1 MKFPKMLCRK
11 SENCFSFFLYHV
23 IIKLVQVWLGKGV
36 FDLIQIGD
44 VLTLELMSQEDEL
57 EAEKLKCRLVDIKD
71 NAFYIDYPIS
81 LRTNR
86 AAFLLDGTQLK
97 VTFVGNDGSSIYLF
111 HSEINGRVKKNIP
124 MLILTYP
131 GDKNLIKIQRRQYVR
146 VETAVDIAIHP
157 LEYEFDPITTITDD
171 ISAGGA
177 AVLIPHEMSFK
188 TDMRILAWLVLVMQN
203 GEYHYLKLQSKIV
216 RILPFNETRNK
227 ISIQFIDVSNQER
240 QLLLRFSFERQLEAK
255 KKGLIS

>member
-1 MKFPKMLCRK
+1 M
-11 SENCFSFFLYHV
+11 
-23 IIKLVQVWLGKGV
+23 KLVQAVCKGV

-44 VLTLELMSQEDEL
+44 VLTLELNSQEKEP
-57 EAEKLKCRLVDIKD
+57 EKFKCRLVDIKD
-71 NAFYIDYPIS
+71 HEFYIDYPIS
-81 LRTNR
+81 LKTNK

-111 HSEINGRVKKNIP
+111 ESDINGRVKKNIP

-131 GDKNLIKIQRRQYVR
+131 GDQHLIKIQRRQYVR

-157 LEYEFDPITTITDD
+157 PGFEFAPIATTTDD

-177 AVLIPHEMSFK
+177 AVLVPNEIGLK
-188 TDMRILAWLVLVMQN
+188 NDMRITVWLVLIMQN
-203 GEYHYLKLQSKIV
+203 GEYHYLKLPGRIV
-216 RILPFNETRNK
+216 RIIPYNETRNK
-227 ISIQFIDVSNQER
+227 ISVQFTEVSNQER

-255 KKGLIS
+255 KKGLLT

>member
-1 MKFPKMLCRK
+1 MDVVREC
-11 SENCFSFFLYHV
+11 
-23 IIKLVQVWLGKGV
+23 

-44 VLTLELMSQEDEL
+44 VLTLELISQSAESD
-57 EAEKLKCRLVDIKD
+57 AEKFKCRLVDIKE

-97 VTFVGNDGSSIYLF
+97 VTFVGSDGSSIYLF
-111 HSEINGRVKKNIP
+111 ESEINGRVKKNIP

-177 AVLIPHEMSFK
+177 AVLIPNEIHFK

-203 GEYHYLKLQSKIV
+203 GEYHYLKLQCKIV

-240 QLLLRFSFERQLEAK
+240 QLLLRYSFERQLEAK
-255 KKGLIS
+255 KKGLIL